1 MYNERE
7 DLIWRERKMSTV
19 CAISTPLGVGGIAVI
34 RISGENALDIAG
46 KVFFP
51 FAEKG
56 VSEMAGYTCAYGEV
70 RDSDGRTVDD
80 AVLTVFRAPRS
91 YTGEDVC
98 EISCHGGIYV
108 TKKILR
114 LCIEAGAE
122 PAMAGEFTKRAFLN
136 GKLSLTQ
143 AEAVSDMLSAE
154 GDYALSSASLARKGR
169 LYAGIKSISD
179 SLIKSLGEL
188 AAWVDYPEEDIPEV
202 DESELLKTLKADR
215 AALKKL
221 LRDYDSGMLIKNGID
236 TVIAGKP
243 NVGKSTLMNLL
254 LGYERSIVT
263 DIAGTTRDVIEE
275 SVRLGAV
282 TLKISDTAGIRSTDD
297 TVEKMGVALAKSRLE
312 ECRLIIA
319 VFDISSPLDDEDR
332 ELLEFVSKL
341 DKKTVIV
348 LNKTDKAQAA
358 DRGEFEKY
366 SSNIIAISAGSGEGR
381 DELSGLIETMF
392 TPEDYNADST
402 VFANERQKLCAERA
416 LECIEDAVSALEAG
430 LTLDAVTVTVDRAA
444 EHLAELTG
452 EKAGEAVVN
461 EVFAK
466 FCVGK

>member
-1 MYNERE
+1 
-7 DLIWRERKMSTV
+7 MSTIAAV
-19 CAISTPLGVGGIAVI
+19 STPLGVGGISVI
-34 RISGENALDIAG
+34 RISGENALIAAE

-51 FAEKG
+51 FGEKS
-56 VSEMAGYTCAYGEV
+56 VADMQGYTCAYGEV
-70 RDSDGRTVDD
+70 RDKNSKTVDD
-80 AVLTVFRAPRS
+80 AVLTVFRAPKS

-114 LCIEAGAE
+114 LCIDAGCE

-169 LYAGIKSISD
+169 LYLSIKAVSD

-188 AAWVDYPEEDIPEV
+188 AAWVDYPDEDIPEV
-202 DESELLKTLKADR
+202 DESELLKTLKADSN
-215 AALKKL
+215 ALKKL
-221 LRDYDSGMLIKNGID
+221 LRDSESGMIIKHGID

-254 LGYERSIVT
+254 LGFERSIVT

-282 TLKISDTAGIRSTDD
+282 TLKISDTAGIRATDD
-297 TVEKMGVALAKSRLE
+297 TVEKMGVTLAKNRLS
-312 ECRLIIA
+312 ECVLIIA
-319 VFDISSPLDDEDR
+319 VFDISSPLDDEDT
-332 ELLEFVSKL
+332 ELLDFISGL
-341 DKKTVIV
+341 GKKTVIV
-348 LNKTDKAQAA
+348 LNKTDKAESA
-358 DRGEFEKY
+358 DKAPFLKY
-366 SSNIIAISAGSGEGR
+366 TDKVIAISAAAGEGR
-381 DELSGLIETMF
+381 EELSRTIEAMF

-402 VFANERQKLCAERA
+402 IFANERQKLCARKA
-416 LECIEDAVSALEAG
+416 LDCLTDAISALEAG

-452 EKAGEAVVN
+452 EKASEAVVN
-461 EVFAK
+461 EVFSK